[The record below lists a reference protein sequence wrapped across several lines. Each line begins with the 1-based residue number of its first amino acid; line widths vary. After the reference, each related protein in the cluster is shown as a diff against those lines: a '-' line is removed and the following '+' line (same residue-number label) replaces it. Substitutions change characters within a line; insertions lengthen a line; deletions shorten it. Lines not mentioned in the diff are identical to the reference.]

1 MTRAVLVGA
10 AIAALAASQ
19 AMAADMTPV
28 PATAAAPVYPR
39 ASTMESTYDWTGF
52 YLGGNFDYSRAKT
65 DSTTINTATGGVDA
79 AGSSTFANFHGGAQF
94 GFDYTLPSRV
104 VVGAQAEVSTGDN
117 NTTTFSNAAG
127 TNVFSAQTKSVAIG
141 AVRARLGY
149 AISHVLIYG
158 IGGWAW
164 TEANATHT
172 QLVGKSGKA
181 VPGTIETV
189 PGNLN
194 GWTAGAGIGY
204 GFWHNWDVF
213 AEYRYTGYQSN
224 SGNFLVSQRSTSWTT
239 SVSSII
245 AGLNFRFDPFITRY

>member
-1 MTRAVLVGA
+1 MKRVVRVGVAVA
-10 AIAALAASQ
+10 SIAAGQ
-19 AMAADMTPV
+19 AMAAEMTLP
-28 PATAAAPVYPR
+28 PAPAYARDTATTV
-39 ASTMESTYDWTGF
+39 SSYDWTGF
-52 YLGGNFDYSRAKT
+52 YLGGNFDYSRANI
-65 DSTTINTATGGVDA
+65 DSTTVNTATGVVEPSNTRPI
-79 AGSSTFANFHGGAQF
+79 SSFHGGGQF
-94 GFDYTLPSRV
+94 GFDYMLRSRV
-104 VVGAQAEVSTGDN
+104 VIGAQAEVSTGDN

-127 TNVFSAQTKSVAIG
+127 TNAFSAQNKSVAIG

-149 AISHVLIYG
+149 AVSHVLIYG

-213 AEYRYTGYQSN
+213 AEYRYTSYQSN
-224 SGNFLVSQRSTSWTT
+224 NATYLVSQRSTSWTT